1 MNYMEEYSRGI
12 ISILLR
18 ESPCGGFEWGYVI
31 AGILA
36 NKNYIG
42 LSSEIFMMRKQVRQ
56 IFFFSF
62 FPVSFPFY
70 EVNLDRAT
78 GSRISGSRQPKTKF
92 RTGFSSAFV
101 IRHSNF
107 WGKEV
112 WNLLVGTIVPQ
123 LQRRGISSDS
133 QNCPEMEKEN
143 QVTIAIVT

>member
-56 IFFFSF
+56 IFFFRF
-62 FPVSFPFY
+62 FPSVFLFMKSTLIGPLEVEFLVRVNQKQNSVRDFHQLSSFVTQIF
-70 EVNLDRAT
+70 EVKK
-78 GSRISGSRQPKTKF
+78 SEIY
-92 RTGFSSAFV
+92 
-101 IRHSNF
+101 
-107 WGKEV
+107 
-112 WNLLVGTIVPQ
+112 
-123 LQRRGISSDS
+123 
-133 QNCPEMEKEN
+133 
-143 QVTIAIVT
+143 